1 MPNTAVPSVAS
12 RRGVLAALIA
22 ATIVLPAAAQQPP
35 QMQTFPTSSLVI
47 ETQGGQR
54 HPFRIELALT
64 PAQQA
69 QGLMWRERMD
79 DDQGMLFIN
88 PVERKASFWMMNTLI
103 PLDMVFVD
111 RTGRIVHI
119 HENAIPHDT
128 TPVPSRYPVLGILEV
143 NGGLTR
149 RLGIRPG
156 DRVVHDVFRPR
167 QG

>member
-79 DDQGMLFIN
+79 DDAGMLFIN
-88 PVERKASFWMMNTLI
+88 PVERMASFWMMNTLI

-128 TPVPSRYPVLGILEV
+128 TPIPSRFPELGILEV

-149 RLGIRPG
+149 RLGLRPG

>member
-88 PVERKASFWMMNTLI
+88 PVERMASFWMMNTLI

-128 TPVPSRYPVLGILEV
+128 TPIPSRYPVLGILEV

>member
-1 MPNTAVPSVAS
+1 
-12 RRGVLAALIA
+12 
-22 ATIVLPAAAQQPP
+22 
-35 QMQTFPTSSLVI
+35 
-47 ETQGGQR
+47 
-54 HPFRIELALT
+54 
-64 PAQQA
+64 
-69 QGLMWRERMD
+69 
-79 DDQGMLFIN
+79 MLFIN
-88 PVERKASFWMMNTLI
+88 PVERMASFWMMNTLI

-128 TPVPSRYPVLGILEV
+128 TPIPSRYPVLGILEV